1 MNWQGILKSKPLLEK
16 VDNKQKKKLKK
27 LLQSSQPTQ
36 FFGQDMTKLSG
47 VIDGMM
53 DLDLVKKDE
62 SFKKKMKKYEEKNL
76 DILSSA
82 AELRKDYETLY
93 GQLRDEILPP
103 KKKKVSKK

>member
-16 VDNKQKKKLKK
+16 VDTKEKKKLKK
-27 LLQSSQPTQ
+27 LLQSAQPTE

-47 VIDGMM
+47 VISGLMG
-53 DLDLVKKDE
+53 LDLIKKDKT
-62 SFKKKMKKYEEKNL
+62 FKKKIEKYEEKNV

-93 GQLRDEILPP
+93 LQLRKEILPP
-103 KKKKVSKK
+103 KQKKVSKK